1 MHNVKVSWHYLLT
14 LSIRVF
20 RHSFGLILK
29 SSLKP
34 QSEFVSLFADQESF
48 MRAFKIIFVVVLTKL
63 LLTSNVFSTPTKYST
78 SNPHS
83 LISGDTHDDIRALR
97 VVDESNTQERGFSFN
112 VDPLLK
118 FVPGTEAH
126 MAAQIAKLKKRVAML
141 RYLHIDFDNTLAAQL
156 TNAKVREDFLVEGLY
171 LKIRPKSMEKLLSHH
186 ITKKDEVAKIAEIY
200 TTAYNNFMATK
211 KRTVANG
218 ELAVKL
224 ATSKVAH

>member
-112 VDPLLK
+112 VDSLLK
-118 FVPGTEAH
+118 FVPETEAH
-126 MAAQIAKLKKRVAML
+126 MAAQIAKFKKRVDMS

-186 ITKKDEVAKIAEIY
+186 ITKTDDVTKIADIY
-200 TTAYNNFMATK
+200 HC
-211 KRTVANG
+211 V
-218 ELAVKL
+218 
-224 ATSKVAH
+224 